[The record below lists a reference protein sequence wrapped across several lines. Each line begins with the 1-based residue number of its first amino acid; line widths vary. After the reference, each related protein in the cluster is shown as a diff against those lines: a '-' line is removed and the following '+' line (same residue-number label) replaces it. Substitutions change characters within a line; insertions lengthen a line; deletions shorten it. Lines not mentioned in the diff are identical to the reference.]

1 MSNDSAILR
10 EIAEI
15 PTVLRQSS
23 AVQFEAIGK
32 AVHALGGEKPR
43 LLATMGRGS
52 SDHAGTF
59 LRYAFG
65 ISLGIPGSSISPSIS
80 SIYGRQ
86 LDLKGA
92 LCLVVSQS
100 GRSPD
105 IVRAAG
111 MARRGGALV
120 AAIVNDMSSPL
131 AKEVDVV
138 IPINAGEERAIAATK
153 SFMGAAAAGLRL
165 LTILSSDASLRRA
178 LDTLP
183 DVLEQTDRNHTI
195 DLFAIVKARTAFVIG
210 RGPALG
216 IAQEAALKLKE
227 IVQFP
232 AEAYSS
238 AEVRH
243 GPWQLGQTDCALVGW
258 KTDAVSS
265 ESQNAVVSAYRA
277 LGRPVLDLQDI
288 GRRSAE
294 NLGNMIAP
302 LIPLPG
308 FYRALVMA
316 AMQLGLDP
324 DRPKLLSKV
333 TETI

>member
-1 MSNDSAILR
+1 M
-10 EIAEI
+10 
-15 PTVLRQSS
+15 
-23 AVQFEAIGK
+23 
-32 AVHALGGEKPR
+32 
-43 LLATMGRGS
+43 
-52 SDHAGTF
+52 
-59 LRYAFG
+59 
-65 ISLGIPGSSISPSIS
+65 
-80 SIYGRQ
+80 
-86 LDLKGA
+86 
-92 LCLVVSQS
+92 
-100 GRSPD
+100 
-105 IVRAAG
+105 
-111 MARRGGALV
+111 
-120 AAIVNDMSSPL
+120 
-131 AKEVDVV
+131 

-165 LTILSSDASLRRA
+165 LTILSGDASLRRA

>member
-52 SDHAGTF
+52 SDHAATF

>member
-52 SDHAGTF
+52 SDHAATF

-65 ISLGIPGSSISPSIS
+65 ISLGIPGSSISPSMS

-120 AAIVNDMSSPL
+120 ATIVNDMSSPL

>member
-52 SDHAGTF
+52 SDHAATF
-59 LRYAFG
+59 LRYAFE

-111 MARRGGALV
+111 MARRV
-120 AAIVNDMSSPL
+120 ARWSRRSS
-131 AKEVDVV
+131 
-138 IPINAGEERAIAATK
+138 T
-153 SFMGAAAAGLRL
+153 
-165 LTILSSDASLRRA
+165 TCLRR
-178 LDTLP
+178 
-183 DVLEQTDRNHTI
+183 
-195 DLFAIVKARTAFVIG
+195 
-210 RGPALG
+210 
-216 IAQEAALKLKE
+216 
-227 IVQFP
+227 
-232 AEAYSS
+232 
-238 AEVRH
+238 
-243 GPWQLGQTDCALVGW
+243 
-258 KTDAVSS
+258 
-265 ESQNAVVSAYRA
+265 
-277 LGRPVLDLQDI
+277 LQ
-288 GRRSAE
+288 RKWMS
-294 NLGNMIAP
+294 
-302 LIPLPG
+302 
-308 FYRALVMA
+308 
-316 AMQLGLDP
+316 
-324 DRPKLLSKV
+324 
-333 TETI
+333 

>member
-43 LLATMGRGS
+43 LLATIGRGS
-52 SDHAGTF
+52 SDHAATF
-59 LRYAFG
+59 LRYAFE

-165 LTILSSDASLRRA
+165 LTILSGDASLRRA

-195 DLFAIVKARTAFVIG
+195 DLSAIVKARTAFVIG